1 VRVWGGGGIVDEVGF
16 LRLISWVAMS
26 YAVSMVAKSAA
37 IAKNA
42 KRML

>member
-1 VRVWGGGGIVDEVGF
+1 MVEEVFF
-16 LRLISWVAMS
+16 LWLLSWVAMS
-26 YAVSMVAKSAA
+26 DAVSMVAKSAA